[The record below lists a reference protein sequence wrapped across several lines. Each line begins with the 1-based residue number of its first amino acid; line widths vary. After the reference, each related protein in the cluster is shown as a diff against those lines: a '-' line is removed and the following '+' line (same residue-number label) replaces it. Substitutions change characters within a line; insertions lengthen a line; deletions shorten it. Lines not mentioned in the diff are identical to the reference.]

1 MSWKL
6 CGLVAAGLIVAAI
19 VARLT
24 QDPDVGTA
32 SWDFSRASAFTG
44 YLLLWGSVVAGVAL
58 HHRVGPGLTGQS
70 VVLEGH
76 RALGALALAF
86 VVAHVFALLID
97 PVVPF
102 SIVDVTVPFTSGYRP
117 LAVGAGTIAL
127 WLLVVVLASTA
138 LAGAM
143 GRTAWWRIHLLSYPA
158 YVLAL
163 VHGITS
169 GTDSGSDIA
178 VWLYVATGAIAGGL
192 LVVRLAGRGWVAAGR
207 PAADPPALTR
217 TG

>member
-6 CGLVAAGLIVAAI
+6 CAVVAAGLILAAAF
-19 VARLT
+19 ARLT
-24 QDPDVGTA
+24 QDPDTGTA
-32 SWDFSRASAFTG
+32 SWDFSRAAAFTG
-44 YLLLWGSVVAGVAL
+44 YLLLWGSVVAGVTL
-58 HHRVGPGLTGQS
+58 HHRVAPGPTGQS
-70 VVLEGH
+70 VLLEGH
-76 RALGALALAF
+76 RVFGALALAF
-86 VVAHVFALLID
+86 VIAHVFALLID

-169 GTDSGSDIA
+169 GTDSGSTLA
-178 VWLYVATGAIAGGL
+178 LSLYIATGAVAAGL
-192 LVVRLAGRGWVAAGR
+192 VVVRLAGRGWVAAGQ
-207 PAADPPALTR
+207 PASDPPALTR
-217 TG
+217 SG